1 MIKRIEAK
9 PKLWSLDDESII
21 APPDTATV
29 TGEHKTILYT
39 PDGKALVRK
48 VGF

>member
-1 MIKRIEAK
+1 MAQPVVKAC
-9 PKLWSLDDESII
+9 DD
-21 APPDTATV
+21 APIVPPPATV
-29 TGEHKTILYT
+29 VVEHERKPVLYT